1 MDVRDMKYLGSKT
14 IETERLILKAQT
26 MAEQKVLWQI
36 LMLPEVNRY
45 YLTVPKK
52 YANNLKDWSK

>member
-1 MDVRDMKYLGSKT
+1 MKYLGSKT

-36 LMLPEVNRY
+36 STFLFSQAPLP
-45 YLTVPKK
+45 K
-52 YANNLKDWSK
+52 